1 MAPPPTAVETQIQ
14 TLSESITL
22 QLKGVKIGDP
32 RHASRDSVPKR
43 AIDSAQESP
52 RETIGHGDVVLA
64 PIPTKFNSIHEERAY
79 LTAHL
84 AAAFRYWARAGFT
97 EGMAGH
103 ISVRDPEL
111 TNAIWLN
118 PLGIHYGL
126 LKASDMVLVDMD
138 TGKILGGNRKR
149 PVNEA
154 GFLIHRAV
162 HQARP
167 DVHAAAHCH
176 TVAARAFST
185 FQRPLRMLTQ
195 DSCNFYGDA
204 QAVYTN
210 YGGIVLGDEE
220 GRKIATALGANAK
233 GAILMNH
240 GLLTVG
246 KTVDEACYLFGLME
260 RSCDIELKAMVGE
273 ARGEK
278 LAEISPEE
286 AAWNQK
292 TSSDPEV
299 LYWDFQ
305 PEYDFEYEA
314 CNGKF
319 DDFRG
324 L

>member
-1 MAPPPTAVETQIQ
+1 MSPPASAVETQTQ
-14 TLSESITL
+14 TIPESIAI
-22 QLKGVKIGDP
+22 QLKGTRSGDP
-32 RHASRDSVPKR
+32 KHVSRNVVPKTT
-43 AIDSAQESP
+43 ADPDQQSP
-52 RETIGHGDVVLA
+52 REAICHGDIALA
-64 PIPTKFNSIHEERAY
+64 RPPTFNSIHEERAY

-97 EGMAGH
+97 EGLAGH

-111 TNAIWLN
+111 PGAIWMN
-118 PLGIHYGL
+118 PS
-126 LKASDMVLVDMD
+126 ASDMVLVDME
-138 TGKILGGNRKR
+138 TGKVVGGNRKR
-149 PVNEA
+149 PINEA
-154 GFLIHRAV
+154 GFFIHRAV

-167 DVHAAAHCH
+167 DVHAACHCH
-176 TVAARAFST
+176 TTAARAFST

-195 DSCNFYGDA
+195 DMCTLYDA
-204 QAVYTN
+204 QAVYAN
-210 YGGIVLGDEE
+210 YGGIVMADDE
-220 GRKIATALGANAK
+220 GRRIAAALGETTK

-260 RSCDIELKAMVGE
+260 RSCDIELKVMVGE

-278 LAEISPEE
+278 VAEISPEE
-286 AAWNQK
+286 AAYNFK

-305 PEYDFEYEA
+305 PEYDFEYET

-319 DDFRG
+319 DDFKG